1 MFLLHFSAVETM
13 DSFKPMIINNIYD
26 SSEIYPVDVALETAK
41 IILAEEN
48 FDTNTYYDFY

>member
-1 MFLLHFSAVETM
+1 MLHFSAVETM

-26 SSEIYPVDVALETAK
+26 GSEVYPVDVAFESAK

-48 FDTNTYYDFY
+48 FDANTYYDFY